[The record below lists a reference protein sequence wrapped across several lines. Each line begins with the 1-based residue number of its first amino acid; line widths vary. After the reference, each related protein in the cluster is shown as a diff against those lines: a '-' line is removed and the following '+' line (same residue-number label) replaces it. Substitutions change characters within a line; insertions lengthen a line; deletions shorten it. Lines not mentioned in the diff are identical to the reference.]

1 MIGMFVNF
9 AYAIFEEFHIKN
21 QNDTLLQYKHSIQVK
36 VMHKP
41 YLSECTIL
49 LQNIVKLHLILNFLR
64 WKQGFIVCKNIGS
77 IVCSI
82 KK

>member
-41 YLSECTIL
+41 YLSECSIL
-49 LQNIVKLHLILNFLR
+49 LQNIVIN
-64 WKQGFIVCKNIGS
+64 
-77 IVCSI
+77 
-82 KK
+82 